1 MVLGGYAPN
10 SSRHERPI
18 YGSSFNFK
26 QSWWFFPVEQ
36 SQNPRSAGCFVSCKL
51 RNQTLKMTSKSRH
64 YERFIKYDFID
75 SVSRGVQ
82 DLLQHCIKLK

>member
-1 MVLGGYAPN
+1 MDLGGYASN

-18 YGSSFNFK
+18 YGSPFNFK
-26 QSWWFFPVEQ
+26 QSWWFCPVEQ

-64 YERFIKYDFID
+64 YERSLKYDFID
-75 SVSRGVQ
+75 RVSRGVE